1 MRKKLRINLPSVTGI
16 LRNNRKQYMGLFS
29 YESIIA
35 LFLLLVTVIPIL
47 SFSSY
52 WLKQTNQQQ
61 AADKLVRTLYE
72 AVISQQLTAEGYH
85 IEVTTGK
92 ASIIKAS
99 DQIAIYK
106 TEERIYTP

>member
-1 MRKKLRINLPSVTGI
+1 MRKKSRINLPSATGI
-16 LRNNRKQYMGLFS
+16 LKKSRRQYRGMFS

-52 WLKQTNQQQ
+52 WMKQTNQQQ

-72 AVISQQLTAEGYH
+72 AVISHQSTVDGYH
-85 IEVTTGK
+85 IQVTTGK